1 MEGSYE
7 VSSPWKHFVD
17 KTQNHN
23 GLLCLTGKERGG
35 EEERERG
42 ESEDRRRDRTGGEG
56 EREDRRRG
64 REERR
69 RDRTQGERERERE

>member
-42 ESEDRRRDRTGGEG
+42 ESEDRRRGESEDRRRGGEG
-56 EREDRRRG
+56 ERTG
-64 REERR
+64 EEGESE
-69 RDRTQGERERERE
+69 RTG